1 MTFPAFGRRRP
12 ALALLALS
20 AIGAKTVAPTP
31 ETAKPITIGTQAPN
45 AKVQTMDGK
54 ATTLKKVFGGK
65 PTVLVFYRGGWCP
78 FCSAHLFDLGQVEKE
93 IQAKGYQIVAVTP
106 DKPENLK
113 ETMSKDKLDYT
124 LLSDTKAESLM
135 AYGVAFKLDDATF
148 NTYKNKYGLNLE
160 KRSGESH
167 HILPVPSVFV
177 IGADGKVKFVH
188 SNPDYKVR
196 MKGADLV
203 AAL

>member
-1 MTFPAFGRRRP
+1 MTP
-12 ALALLALS
+12 LALLALTVM
-20 AIGAKTVAPTP
+20 GDKTVAASP
-31 ETAKPITIGTQAPN
+31 EAAKPIAVGTRAPN
-45 AKVQTMDGK
+45 AAVTTIDGK

-78 FCSAHLFDLGQVEKE
+78 FCNAHLADLGQVERD
-93 IQAKGYQIVAVTP
+93 IRAKGYQIVAVTP
-106 DKPENLK
+106 DKPEMVK
-113 ETMSKDKLDYT
+113 ETMTKDKLDYT
-124 LLSDTKAESLM
+124 LLSDTRAESLM

-148 NTYKNKYGLNLE
+148 DTYKNKYGLDLE
-160 KRSGESH
+160 KRSGMPH

-188 SNPDYKVR
+188 SNPDYRVR
-196 MKGADLV
+196 MKGAELV

>member
-1 MTFPAFGRRRP
+1 MT

-20 AIGAKTVAPTP
+20 AIGDKTVAATP
-31 ETAKPITIGTQAPN
+31 EAAKPIAVGTKAPN
-45 AKVQTMDGK
+45 AKVQTIDGT
-54 ATTLKKVFGGK
+54 ATTLKKVIMGK
-65 PTVLVFYRGGWCP
+65 PTVLIFYRGGWCP
-78 FCSAHLFDLGQVEKE
+78 FCNAHLSELAQVEKD

-106 DKPENLK
+106 DTPANVK
-113 ETMSKDKLDYT
+113 ETMTKDKLDYT

-135 AYGVAFKLDDATF
+135 AYGVAFKLDDTTF
-148 NTYKNKYGLNLE
+148 NTYKEKYGLDLE
-160 KRSGESH
+160 KRSGETH